1 MKMVEKRQA
10 MLGGPQS
17 EYLQRAQKGKINK
30 LQNECNE
37 EKNKVKAKREFLAAL
52 QFELEHLRLLSG
64 MSDSEET
71 ADMESEKICS

>member
-17 EYLQRAQKGKINK
+17 EYLQRAQKSKINK

-37 EKNKVKAKREFLAAL
+37 EKNKVKAKR
-52 QFELEHLRLLSG
+52 
-64 MSDSEET
+64 
-71 ADMESEKICS
+71 